1 MTPAAEGP
9 DALTS
14 ERLHRLLVEFND
26 TDHAVPEATLTALFE
41 AQAARTP
48 GAVAVAHAG
57 TELTYAELN
66 ARANRLA
73 RLLVDRKAG
82 PESFV
87 AVALAK
93 SVDLVVALLAV
104 VKTGAAYLPLDP
116 AHPAERI
123 ALMLED
129 VAPAVVVGRSDGPAV
144 AAVGAHHVLLDD
156 PETVEEAAARSAA
169 DLTDAERTAPLRPAH
184 PVFVIHTSG
193 STGRPKGVVVEH
205 RSLNVY
211 LAWARHAY
219 GAVTGRA
226 LVHSPVAFDL
236 TVTGLYAP
244 LTAGGCAHLVDLHE
258 GSAPDA
264 GTLPEATFVKATPT
278 HLAVLAALPD
288 AYSPTGQLVLG
299 GEALLGEPLAEWRKR
314 RPDATVI
321 NEYGP
326 TETTVGC
333 MEYRIE
339 PGDEVPAGVV
349 TIGRPIWNTRL
360 YVLDDHLAPVGTGT
374 VGELYIGGALLARGY
389 HGRPGLT
396 ASRFVA
402 SPFAAGERMYRSG
415 DLVRR
420 REDGQL
426 DFIARSDDQVKVRGF
441 RIEPGEVEAALTGVP
456 GIAAAA
462 VAAHT
467 ERPGSTRLV
476 AYVVPDADTVAP
488 DAETLRAALAERL
501 PEYLV
506 PTSYT
511 VLAALPLTPNGKLDR
526 AALPAPAATA
536 VTATATATD
545 AADAGPV
552 VSARSAREAR
562 LCALFDE
569 LLGTSG
575 TGPDTGFFAAG
586 GDSVAAFTL
595 VKRAREAGIG
605 FGTRDVFLHRT
616 PAALAALAADVDAGP
631 DGPPAASTAPAAPTA
646 PADSARAAEYAA
658 SPLQDVMIRRAGTGP
673 GPYADQ
679 FVFRLA
685 GDLDVTVMRRA
696 LALLARR
703 HPALR
708 AAFRTGADGRTVQL
722 IADEVTPELTE
733 SDLSGLPEAERDE
746 RLRQLLETDQD
757 TAFDL
762 ARPPLVRCAAVRV
775 GPGDGRFVLTLAPLL
790 LDGWS
795 LPLVLGE
802 LWMTYMT
809 GADEAM
815 LPPAPP
821 PGHHAYGQW
830 LERFDA
836 AADADAWH
844 VVLDDLPEAAPLA
857 EPVAAT
863 GRVTVVENV
872 VTLTETVTAALTA
885 RARAHDLTLN
895 TLVTGAW
902 GLLLGELTG
911 RDEQVFGVTVAG
923 RPAELPQLDQA
934 SGMFMNNLPVRF
946 GPRAGETVR
955 EALHRLQREQ
965 AGLIA
970 HQHVSLAELSRIAG
984 RDQLFDT
991 VVVFESAPT
1000 TAAPP
1005 PPPPGPPPMPP
1016 GPGGPGGPDGL
1027 GAPAGPGGPGAPA
1040 GPGGPFAP
1048 PPHLVQILGME
1059 AHDAARVPLR
1069 FAVAP
1074 GERLGILAQYWSE
1087 AFAPGRIEEIQDRFV
1102 HLLGAFAED
1111 LDRPVSSLPLRTTGG
1126 TGR

>member
-1 MTPAAEGP
+1 MTALAEGP
-9 DALTS
+9 GATPGHPDRVVAES
-14 ERLHRLLVEFND
+14 DD
-26 TDHAVPEATLTALFE
+26 TGRPVPEATLTELFE

-48 GAVAVAHAG
+48 NAPAAAHGG

-73 RLLVDRKAG
+73 RLLVARSVG
-82 PESFV
+82 PECFV
-87 AVALAK
+87 AVALTK

-104 VKTGAAYLPLDP
+104 VKAGAAYLPLDP
-116 AHPAERI
+116 SHPAERI
-123 ALMLED
+123 ALMLDD
-129 VAPAVVVGRSDGPAV
+129 VAPAVVIGRSGDPLPATD
-144 AAVGAHHVLLDD
+144 ADRVLLDA
-156 PETVEEAAARSAA
+156 PETVVETAALSAA

-211 LAWARHAY
+211 LAWARQAY

-236 TVTGLYAP
+236 TATGLYAP
-244 LTAGGCAHLVDLHE
+244 LTAGGCVHLVDLHE
-258 GSAPDA
+258 GSAPDS

-299 GEALLGEPLAEWRKR
+299 GEALLGEALAEWRAR

-339 PGDEVPAGVV
+339 PGDDVPAGVV
-349 TIGRPIWNTRL
+349 TIGRPVWNTRL
-360 YVLDDHLAPVGTGT
+360 YVLDEALAPVGTGT

-389 HGRPGLT
+389 HGRPALT
-396 ASRFVA
+396 AGRFVA
-402 SPFAAGERMYRSG
+402 CPFVPGERMYRSG

-420 REDGQL
+420 RADGQL

-441 RIEPGEVEAALTGVP
+441 RIEPGEVEAALTGLP
-456 GIAAAA
+456 GISAAA
-462 VAAHT
+462 VAAHG
-467 ERPGSTRLV
+467 ERHGAKRLV
-476 AYVVPDADTVAP
+476 AYVVPAAGAGEPDP
-488 DAETLRAALAERL
+488 DALRGALAGRL

-511 VLAALPLTPNGKLDR
+511 VLDALPLTPNGKLDR
-526 AALPAPAATA
+526 AALPAPDAPGR
-536 VTATATATD
+536 D
-545 AADAGPV
+545 AADAGSPRA
-552 VSARSAREAR
+552 ARSAREAR
-562 LCALFDE
+562 LCALFDDI
-569 LLGTSG
+569 LGTPG
-575 TGPDTGFFAAG
+575 NGPDTGFFAAG

-605 FGTRDVFLHRT
+605 FGSRDVFLHRT
-616 PAALAALAADVDAGP
+616 PAALAALAVEVQGA
-631 DGPPAASTAPAAPTA
+631 DGPPVPALR
-646 PADSARAAEYAA
+646 PAGTRGAEYAV
-658 SPLQDVMIRRAGTGP
+658 SPLQDVMVRRADAGP
-673 GPYADQ
+673 GPHVDQ
-679 FVFRLA
+679 FVFPLA
-685 GDLDVTVMRRA
+685 GNLDVALMRRA
-696 LALLARR
+696 LGLLARR

-708 AAFRTGADGRTVQL
+708 AAFRTGPDGPVQL
-722 IADEVTPELTE
+722 IGDEVTPVLAEFDM
-733 SDLSGLPEAERDE
+733 SDAPVAERDE
-746 RLRQLLETDQD
+746 RLRQLLETDRD
-757 TAFDL
+757 TPFDL
-762 ARPPLVRCAAVRV
+762 ARPPLVRCAAVEV
-775 GPGDGRFVLTLAPLL
+775 GAGDWRFVLTLAPLL

-802 LWMTYMT
+802 LWMIYLT
-809 GADEAM
+809 GANGAM

-821 PGHHAYGQW
+821 PAQQVYGDW
-830 LERFDA
+830 LDGFDA
-836 AADADAWH
+836 AADEDAWR
-844 VVLDDLPEAAPLA
+844 VVLEDLPAAAPLA
-857 EPVAAT
+857 APVPAA
-863 GRVTVVENV
+863 GRVTVVEHV
-872 VTLTETVTAALTA
+872 VTLSEDVTAALTA

-902 GLLLGELTG
+902 GLLLGSLTG

-923 RPAELPQLDQA
+923 RPAELPELEQA

-946 GPRAGETVR
+946 GPRGKESVL

-970 HQHVSLAELSRIAG
+970 HQHVSLAELTRIAG

-991 VVVFESAPT
+991 VVVFESTPT

-1005 PPPPGPPPMPP
+1005 PPPPMPP
-1016 GPGGPGGPDGL
+1016 GPGGPGGPV
-1027 GAPAGPGGPGAPA
+1027 
-1040 GPGGPFAP
+1040 AP
-1048 PPHLVQILGME
+1048 PHPVRILGME

-1074 GERLGILAQYWSE
+1074 GPRLGILAQYWAE
-1087 AFAPGRIEEIQDRFV
+1087 AFAPGRVEEIQGRFV
-1102 HLLGAFAED
+1102 RLLGAFAEN
-1111 LDRPVSSLPLRTTGG
+1111 LDRPASSLLARTAGG